1 MSKKQFLRV
10 KHQDKFRHRLSS
22 HLKNKSI
29 GNLDNPIKFEHLF
42 YFLLFFQKTNYEF
55 GGFKGY
61 KFGLV
66 RFFKNFIMGRYKNFE
81 KTSVEYETNLLENA
95 KRFNPEYV
103 AGNIPIKPLRIR
115 VLTLFP
121 STLARNDQEVKS
133 SMLLNIISSA
143 ESAGVY
149 FNDYHSDVV
158 SDFSKFNDSTAMIA
172 EWEKISKIIEN
183 KNINTVIILG
193 HKNSFCEING
203 QKILEIRNSQKV
215 KVLLYLTDNWNSV
228 YSKLVTNW
236 YPFVDHIISYDN
248 VVFDIVPSGF
258 HSKIIIWS
266 IGPKAVKDSPLNVK
280 NSNFTLYFGG
290 TCYLNRW
297 AWSYL
302 VSCWHKL
309 SNSEMKLDFDYRIQ
323 PIVPGSES
331 HRNIRMYRSKYSGKN
346 LATFH
351 FLERHPNIS
360 SLTSS
365 VLDGFAGASL
375 VVVQTNKNQDPVSN
389 FFRPNID
396 YLVFSSFD
404 QLIFILNLLE
414 TNPELGRKIAKNGF
428 ESYKAQ
434 YEPVAIWNKLEALIC
449 L

>member
-1 MSKKQFLRV
+1 MFL
-10 KHQDKFRHRLSS
+10 
-22 HLKNKSI
+22 
-29 GNLDNPIKFEHLF
+29 E
-42 YFLLFFQKTNYEF
+42 
-55 GGFKGY
+55 
-61 KFGLV
+61 
-66 RFFKNFIMGRYKNFE
+66 
-81 KTSVEYETNLLENA
+81 
-95 KRFNPEYV
+95 
-103 AGNIPIKPLRIR
+103 
-115 VLTLFP
+115 
-121 STLARNDQEVKS
+121 
-133 SMLLNIISSA
+133 
-143 ESAGVY
+143 
-149 FNDYHSDVV
+149 
-158 SDFSKFNDSTAMIA
+158 
-172 EWEKISKIIEN
+172 
-183 KNINTVIILG
+183 
-193 HKNSFCEING
+193 
-203 QKILEIRNSQKV
+203 ILEIRNSQKV

-360 SLTSS
+360 SLVSS